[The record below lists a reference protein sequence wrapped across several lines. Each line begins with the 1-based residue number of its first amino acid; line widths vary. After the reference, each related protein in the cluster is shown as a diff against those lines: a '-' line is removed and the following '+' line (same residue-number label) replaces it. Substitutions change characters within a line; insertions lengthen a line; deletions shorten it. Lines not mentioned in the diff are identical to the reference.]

1 MGNQPIIIR
10 RTLFGLVG
18 LILVGLL
25 IAGFIYGLAYFLHTQ
40 NPRDTTPI
48 AILQFMGVVVLI
60 STAVTAL
67 VYNLHSMTLTDS
79 GVTVKNWGESVLQQR
94 DTMRLE

>member
-1 MGNQPIIIR
+1 
-10 RTLFGLVG
+10 
-18 LILVGLL
+18 
-25 IAGFIYGLAYFLHTQ
+25 
-40 NPRDTTPI
+40 
-48 AILQFMGVVVLI
+48 MGVVVLI